1 MSETIVHKKKKLS
14 IEEIILDMKAKGI
27 SLKYISEEDAK
38 KYLLEN
44 TYYFKFKSY
53 SKNYPKNVVKGKYI
67 GLDFSYLQDLA
78 RLDMRFRELI
88 FKMTVDIE
96 HFIKVQ
102 LLAESQKNPNDDGYK
117 VVADFLTD
125 NDDIKQGIEA
135 HSNNTGYSSALIQH
149 NIKDLPIWVFLEI
162 ISFGD
167 LTKFYDYYNSRFPL
181 NGNISSYL
189 WSVRIMRNAAAHNSC
204 ILNRLTEYF
213 DESKINYSL
222 RDSIKRLFPYISGKK
237 LKHFLMNPV
246 MQDFLDIL
254 MVFKF
259 LDKTQL
265 VLNKRLKE
273 FESFLRRCRK
283 HATYYKT
290 NNEIVAFYRFLAD
303 FYKEYKKLL
312 TAD

>member
-1 MSETIVHKKKKLS
+1 MAEQLLHKKRKLS
-14 IEEIILDMKAKGI
+14 IDEILLDMKAKGI
-27 SLKYISEEDAK
+27 TFKYISDEKAK

-53 SKNYPKNVVKGKYI
+53 AKDYKKNVAKGKYI

-78 RLDMRFRELI
+78 RLDMRFRELV

-102 LLAESQKNPNDDGYK
+102 ILAESQKNSNDDGYK
-117 VVADFLTD
+117 VVADFLD
-125 NDDIKQGIEA
+125 KNDDIKQNIES

-149 NIKDLPIWVFLEI
+149 NIDDLPIWVFVEI
-162 ISFGD
+162 ISFGE
-167 LTKFYDYYNSRFPL
+167 LTKFYAYYNSQFPITA
-181 NGNISSYL
+181 NISAYL
-189 WSVRIMRNAAAHNSC
+189 WSIRIMRNAAAHNSC

-222 RDSIKRLFPYISGKK
+222 RDSIKRTLPFINSKK
-237 LKHFLMNPV
+237 LKHYLMNPV

-273 FESFLRRCRK
+273 FEVFLRRCRK
-283 HATYYKT
+283 HASYYKT
-290 NNEIVAFYRFLAD
+290 NNEIIAFYAFLNI
-303 FYKEYKKLL
+303 FYEEYKKTL
-312 TAD
+312 